1 MNCRIS
7 EFLRLCS
14 EFLYHGNNLLWTS
27 PRWKENT
34 GKGSQI
40 CTESSWL
47 WMEGTKGHLCHLP
60 WESWCSALAPKP
72 GAAWGRFWTSSEKA
86 EAAQLPLCW
95 ETNSFIWIMGH
106 FLRLLL
112 LLLFTITPTLSL
124 QFLSVDHHCGD
135 EFCVQNNLTPP
146 FPNIPLRFFFFLQ
159 KNIYFSSSYSSW

>member
-112 LLLFTITPTLSL
+112 LLLFTITPTLSCSS
-124 QFLSVDHHCGD
+124 SVLITTVVMNFVSRTTWH
-135 EFCVQNNLTPP
+135 
-146 FPNIPLRFFFFLQ
+146 LRFLIFLWDFFFS
-159 KNIYFSSSYSSW
+159 KKKIYFSSSYSSW